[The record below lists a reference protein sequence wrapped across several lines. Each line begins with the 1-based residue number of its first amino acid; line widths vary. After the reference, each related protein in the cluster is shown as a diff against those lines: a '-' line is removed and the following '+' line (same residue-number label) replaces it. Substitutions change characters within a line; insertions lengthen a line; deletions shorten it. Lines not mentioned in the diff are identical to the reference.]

1 MNERMNERKSQSKS
15 TKSTN
20 LTTTTK
26 SNLTINYVTDN
37 SGQKKN
43 NEKPKFTGDST
54 DNVSFEDVNGNV
66 TLPIFFGEYKTIQIP
81 KGVRRRIKRLP
92 KGILKRIDSN
102 KDVAVEKCLIMT
114 SNLTYTVFNEEDYW
128 KSLSSTILH
137 DQFKKGSD
145 NTFIYKEIIEALKYE
160 TNSTHPIIECKK
172 NQYNTETYR
181 ENYYTKQYR
190 LDESCRNKTLESYQ
204 IKHDDNINK
213 RKAYYFKQFNEA
225 SANEIGKNLIK
236 VYEQITL
243 PSKEKILIHAKKL
256 VKENHK
262 NKKGKKLT
270 FLNKKSKSY
279 FSNLEQRS
287 FVEDNL
293 KLYDFLVGVNF
304 MIPKTGDFKSGGRV
318 VDSFN
323 LMPSWIRSLIKIED
337 ENICELDFK
346 ALHPNIALSIY
357 GNRTKQITH
366 EKVAEAL
373 ELPLKE
379 IKIEHL
385 SFFNKRIED
394 MKKSILYGFY
404 NEKEKEMIEN
414 LKQEKLK
421 WGYKKTSQRLFKKE
435 VNIMTD
441 IISQLNKLDIYV
453 LYVYDALYC
462 KQSDNEIVTE
472 IMNRTIKRHGVF
484 TNIG

>member
-304 MIPKTGDFKSGGRV
+304 MIPKTGDFKS
-318 VDSFN
+318 
-323 LMPSWIRSLIKIED
+323 ED
-337 ENICELDFK
+337 E
-346 ALHPNIALSIY
+346 LSI
-357 GNRTKQITH
+357 
-366 EKVAEAL
+366 V
-373 ELPLKE
+373 
-379 IKIEHL
+379 
-385 SFFNKRIED
+385 
-394 MKKSILYGFY
+394 SI
-404 NEKEKEMIEN
+404 
-414 LKQEKLK
+414 
-421 WGYKKTSQRLFKKE
+421 
-435 VNIMTD
+435 
-441 IISQLNKLDIYV
+441 
-453 LYVYDALYC
+453 
-462 KQSDNEIVTE
+462 
-472 IMNRTIKRHGVF
+472 
-484 TNIG
+484 